1 MNDELPIV
9 NAIGDKL
16 VSAIAGHGA
25 TGGNP
30 RFLRPVL
37 VVGATALVLAVA
49 VVALLLAGSGSNSG
63 HKVAVHGPLASAVQ
77 GGVATASNGPSATAS
92 NGPST
97 TAASGNGNL
106 STTPVVPPGTRP
118 PVITTPST
126 VAPPT
131 VVTTPPRSI
140 VLGTVP
146 PTTATTAVPNVVGGL
161 TLGTGDNGKTF
172 TVRAGT
178 TVNVVLVTAQ
188 DSYDEPISANSGI
201 LEQVGGAKSPTQAT
215 GQFKAVAAG
224 SANLFSSGGPA
235 CTPSPK
241 VACSDVL
248 AEMAWN
254 VTIDVT

>member
-25 TGGNP
+25 SGGSP
-30 RFLRPVL
+30 RFLRPVW
-37 VVGATALVLAVA
+37 VVGATAVVLVVA

-63 HKVAVHGPLASAVQ
+63 HRVAVHGPFAPAVQ
-77 GGVATASNGPSATAS
+77 GGAATAS

-97 TAASGNGNL
+97 TAISGNGNL
-106 STTPVVPPGTRP
+106 STTPVVPPNTRP

-126 VAPPT
+126 VAPTT

-146 PTTATTAVPNVVGGL
+146 ATTATTAAPNVVGGL

-172 TVRAGT
+172 TVPAGT
-178 TVNVVLVTAQ
+178 TVNVVLATAEE
-188 DSYDEPISANSGI
+188 SYDEPISTNSAI
-201 LEQVGGAKSPTQAT
+201 LEQVGGAKSATQAT
-215 GQFKAVAAG
+215 GQFRAVAAG

-235 CTPSPK
+235 CTSSPK
-241 VACSDVL
+241 VACPDIL

-254 VTIDVT
+254 VTIHVT